1 MLTKTKKQQLYAALD
16 AIAIRKARI
25 RDANEIV
32 QRIKERKALIR
43 FRLESK
49 AYVKFDDLNTKQQDT
64 LMSAYFYVYNWSFP
78 NGSCGRAID
87 VEKHKNVL
95 HTYQGTCVYLEC
107 EDQLVLVNTDKRK
120 VNAQVDFGIHHYSG
134 DVEMVDIK
142 MNRLEK
148 L

>member
-1 MLTKTKKQQLYAALD
+1 MLTKTKKKQLYAALD
-16 AIAIRKARI
+16 AIALRKANI
-25 RDANEIV
+25 RHANEIV

-49 AYVKFDDLNTKQQDT
+49 AYVKFDDLNTDQQDT
-64 LMSAYFYVYNWSFP
+64 LIRAYFYIYNFSFP
-78 NGSCGRAID
+78 NGSSGRAID
-87 VEKHKNVL
+87 VERHKNVL
-95 HTYQGTCVYLEC
+95 HTYQGTCVYLSC
-107 EDQLVLVNTDKRK
+107 IDQLVLVNTDKRK

-134 DVEMVDIK
+134 DIEMVDIK

>member
-1 MLTKTKKQQLYAALD
+1 MLTKAKKKQLYAALD
-16 AIAIRKARI
+16 AIALRKASI

-49 AYVKFDDLNTKQQDT
+49 AYVKFDDLNTNQQDT
-64 LMSAYFYVYNWSFP
+64 LMSAYFYIYNFSFP
-78 NGSCGRAID
+78 NGSSGRAID
-87 VEKHKNVL
+87 VERHKNVL
-95 HTYQGTCVYLEC
+95 QSYQGTCVYLEC

-120 VNAQVDFGIHHYSG
+120 VNAQVNFGIHHYSG
-134 DVEMVDIK
+134 DIEMVDIK